1 MPGATETVSPGAAA
15 SIADWIE
22 VVLPVA
28 ATLIVFACAAEGS
41 AQKAT
46 PASTTGRSRR
56 LLPKN
61 T

>member
-15 SIADWIE
+15 SIAAWIE

-41 AQKAT
+41 AQKVMPAT
-46 PASTTGRSRR
+46 ATSSSRE
-56 LLPKN
+56 LLGKN